1 MIAIVVQIST
11 TDKGT
16 VNITFQGEGDGTE
29 TPAEQALAN
38 AIMDAIDKAGR
49 TAAESIAKPA
59 LTDEEVR
66 RN

>member
-1 MIAIVVQIST
+1 MIAIVVQIAT
-11 TDKGT
+11 TESGS

-38 AIMDAIDKAGR
+38 SIMDAIDKAGR
-49 TAAESIAKPA
+49 TAAESLCKPA
-59 LTDEEVR
+59 LTDEQVG